1 MNSVFAD
8 SSKEGKDVSL
18 SDVSDGKAYLLRITE
33 CRPTKGFTATTE
45 DDGQLLE
52 RVASAQNLAQALLN
66 VARNKGAAGVD
77 GVSVNQVIGNARH
90 LLPKLHKALLQGNY
104 EPGDIKRVWIPKPGK
119 KEKRALGIPSV
130 IDRWV
135 QQAALQVLQPIYE
148 PTFHPSSHGFRPKR
162 GAQTAIP
169 EAKRYIEDGFQVV
182 VDIDL
187 SKFFDRVNHQRLL
200 GRLEQKIR
208 DRRILKLIRQ
218 MLKAKVVL
226 PNGTKVMTDEGTPQG
241 GPLSP
246 LLSNIVLDELDR
258 ELEKR
263 GHRFV
268 RYADD
273 CKIYVRSERAGNRV
287 MESISRFIERRLRL
301 VVNEEKSS
309 VCRPD
314 QNHFLGFRLCPK
326 PDGKVEIHI
335 SARSKERLDE
345 RIRQLTPRSWG
356 QSIDSCII
364 QLNQYLKGWIAYFRI
379 CTPEGADLFRRFDAH
394 IRRRLRVTA
403 GTAYSRR
410 GIWRRSNY
418 PGMTKAYP
426 IRWFTER
433 MVTLHLEWR
442 QLNPPT
448 LASGQQLMFD
458 L

>member
-1 MNSVFAD
+1 
-8 SSKEGKDVSL
+8 
-18 SDVSDGKAYLLRITE
+18 
-33 CRPTKGFTATTE
+33 
-45 DDGQLLE
+45 
-52 RVASAQNLAQALLN
+52 
-66 VARNKGAAGVD
+66 
-77 GVSVNQVIGNARH
+77 
-90 LLPKLHKALLQGNY
+90 
-104 EPGDIKRVWIPKPGK
+104 
-119 KEKRALGIPSV
+119 
-130 IDRWV
+130 
-135 QQAALQVLQPIYE
+135 
-148 PTFHPSSHGFRPKR
+148 
-162 GAQTAIP
+162 
-169 EAKRYIEDGFQVV
+169 
-182 VDIDL
+182 
-187 SKFFDRVNHQRLL
+187 
-200 GRLEQKIR
+200 
-208 DRRILKLIRQ
+208 
-218 MLKAKVVL
+218 
-226 PNGTKVMTDEGTPQG
+226 
-241 GPLSP
+241 
-246 LLSNIVLDELDR
+246 
-258 ELEKR
+258 
-263 GHRFV
+263 
-268 RYADD
+268 
-273 CKIYVRSERAGNRV
+273 
-287 MESISRFIERRLRL
+287 MESISRFIERRLGV

-394 IRRRLRVTA
+394 IRRRLRVIMIHQKKRPRHLYRHLIARGVSERAAA